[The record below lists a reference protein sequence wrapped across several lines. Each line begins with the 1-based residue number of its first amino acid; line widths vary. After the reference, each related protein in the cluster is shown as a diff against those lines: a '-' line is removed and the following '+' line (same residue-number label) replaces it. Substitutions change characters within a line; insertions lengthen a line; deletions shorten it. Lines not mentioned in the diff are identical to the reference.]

1 MLGIERNS
9 GAIIVSGPIALF
21 GKNGEVVD
29 ASASGKYGV
38 GVSAAMLVD
47 ICHVDVSKAQGCL
60 LVENEA
66 NYQYASGFFA

>member
-1 MLGIERNS
+1 MDTTRLC
-9 GAIIVSGPIALF
+9 
-21 GKNGEVVD
+21 KKGEVVD

-66 NYQYASGFFA
+66 NYRYASGFLHNRVVSILDSTA